1 MTNSND
7 TSSWVAYTA
16 AADFWGDS
24 THSQLSIRKNTRFLV
39 DIRQHGQPG
48 WLWGTTGDKTGWV
61 PEWAAE
67 VALDEKRKRRSRD
80 RINPMLNRISQ
91 KHPSTDDLSMRQR
104 RSRRHSTTDMRDV
117 SWRIKLDSMESLTQC
132 TTSRDRSGG
141 KRHSYNLR
149 RTAYKSNEAVN
160 RLADITGLKMP
171 SKSTR
176 SNRSIST
183 DSLTS
188 RTSSRRSTGNVR
200 DSSRRSS
207 SNKKNSTFDLSTEDN
222 KNNNKNKSS
231 SPVKKSLFAG
241 KLSKMTKRLSSQ
253 SGLNL
258 VGSPSA

>member
-24 THSQLSIRKNTRFLV
+24 MHSQLSIRKNTRFLV

-80 RINPMLNRISQ
+80 RINPMLNRISEKQ
-91 KHPSTDDLSMRQR
+91 QSTEDLSMRR
-104 RSRRHSTTDMRDV
+104 RSTRHSSTDVRDV
-117 SWRIKLDSMESLTQC
+117 SWRIKLDSMESLTQV

-149 RTAYKSNEAVN
+149 RTSYKSNEAVN

-188 RTSSRRSTGNVR
+188 RTSSRRSTGSVR

-207 SNKKNSTFDLSTEDN
+207 SNKKNSTFDLGTDN
-222 KNNNKNKSS
+222 NNNKKS

-241 KLSKMTKRLSSQ
+241 KLSKMTRRLSSQ
-253 SGLNL
+253 TGLNL